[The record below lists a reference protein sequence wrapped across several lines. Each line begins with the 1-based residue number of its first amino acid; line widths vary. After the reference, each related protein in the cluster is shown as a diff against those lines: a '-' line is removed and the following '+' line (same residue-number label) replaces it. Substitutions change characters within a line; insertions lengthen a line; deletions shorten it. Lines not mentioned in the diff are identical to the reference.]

1 MDKLKKGGGARKGEK
16 KVSIPLNQLD
26 HDDQLHPQEKDI
38 RLIREMLAHQSRPA
52 SSPPSLPPSLPPFLS
67 LTSLPADTDTIDAN
81 LENLLFQ
88 VQAELTREL
97 VNSAEF
103 YARYARRSSIEASDL
118 EWVVCVKQDSSER
131 AGNQKESLSAT
142 HPR

>member
-1 MDKLKKGGGARKGEK
+1 M
-16 KVSIPLNQLD
+16 PF
-26 HDDQLHPQEKDI
+26 LHPP
-38 RLIREMLAHQSRPA
+38 SV
-52 SSPPSLPPSLPPFLS
+52 SSA
-67 LTSLPADTDTIDAN
+67 THPADTDTIDAN